1 MELKIKLLNWSTGF
15 PVVMLNEKTA
25 EKLGIYSK
33 DRIFIKTLSKNKA
46 SQKISSIVDT
56 IEDLI
61 TEKELAVSSE
71 LQKALNLKKGQRV
84 DISLAPMSKSLT
96 YIKKKLDGKE
106 LSRKELEEIINDLVK
121 NSLSEAEMAL
131 FISAMYRN
139 GTTMKETISLIY
151 AIEESGNTIKWK
163 KGIVADKHSIGGIP
177 GNRTTPLVV
186 SICVA
191 GGLIV
196 PKTSSRAITTA
207 AGTADVL
214 ETITRVEFSI
224 PELKK
229 IINKTGGCM
238 VWGGG
243 LGIVPA
249 DDKIIKIEKILEIDP
264 EAQLLASIMGK
275 KLSMGAK
282 YILIDIPYG
291 KNTKVSRSQALK
303 LKKKF
308 EYIGRYFHKK
318 MDVVLTG
325 GSQPIGNGVGPSLE
339 LMDIVKILK
348 RENSGENYPLDLEKK
363 SLFLAG
369 QIFEMTG
376 KAKKG
381 KGIELAKRILDSGKA
396 FEKFKE
402 IIEAQGGDIKRLRYG
417 KLKKTILASG
427 SGKIKE
433 INNKD
438 INSLARVTGCPANKF
453 SGIYLYHH
461 VGDKITKGDKL
472 LDIYSD
478 SKAMLQEAVK
488 FYNEQKP
495 ISIK

>member
-1 MELKIKLLNWSTGF
+1 MKLKIKLLEWSTGF
-15 PVVMLNEKTA
+15 PVVMLNQKTA

-33 DRIFIKTLSKNKA
+33 DRIFIKTFSKK

-61 TEKELAVSSE
+61 TEKEIAVSSE
-71 LQKALNLKKGQRV
+71 LQKALNLKKGQQV
-84 DISLAPMSKSLT
+84 DISLAPMSKSLS

-139 GTTMKETISLIY
+139 GTTLNETISLIY
-151 AIEESGNTIKWK
+151 AIEGSGNTIKWK
-163 KGIVADKHSIGGIP
+163 KGITADKHSIGGIP

-214 ETITRVEFSI
+214 ETITNVEFSI
-224 PELKK
+224 SELKK

-264 EAQLLASIMGK
+264 EAQLLASIMAK

-291 KNTKVSRSQALK
+291 KNAKVNKNQALK

-308 EYIGRYFHKK
+308 EYIGKFFKRKIQ
-318 MDVVLTG
+318 VVLTE
-325 GSQPIGNGVGPSLE
+325 GSQPIGNGIGPALE
-339 LMDIVKILK
+339 LMDIVKIFK
-348 RENSGENYPLDLEKK
+348 REDGKDYPYDLEKK
-363 SLFLAG
+363 ALFLSA

-381 KGIELAKRILDSGKA
+381 KGIEMAKKILDSGKA
-396 FEKFKE
+396 FEKFNE
-402 IIEAQGGDIKRLRYG
+402 IIKAQGGNIKKLRYG
-417 KLKKTILASG
+417 KFKKTIFSEH

-433 INNKD
+433 IHNKK
-438 INSLARVTGCPANKF
+438 INSLARIAGCPADKF
-453 SGIYLYHH
+453 SGIYLYSH
-461 VGDKITKGDKL
+461 VGDKIRKGDKL
-472 LDIYSD
+472 LDLYTD
-478 SKAMLQEAVK
+478 SKLKIQEASK
-488 FYNEQKP
+488 FFKEQKP
-495 ISIK
+495 IIIK

>member
-33 DRIFIKTLSKNKA
+33 DRIFIKTLSEKPI
-46 SQKISSIVDT
+46 KISSIVDT

-61 TEKELAVSSE
+61 SEGEIAVSSE

-84 DISLAPMSKSLT
+84 DISLAPMSKSLSF
-96 YIKKKLDGKE
+96 IKKKLDGKE
-106 LSRKELEEIINDLVK
+106 LSREELRVIINDLVK

-139 GTTMKETISLIY
+139 GTTMNETISLIY
-151 AIEESGNTIKWK
+151 AIEESGNTITWK

-177 GNRTTPLVV
+177 GNRTTPPVV

-214 ETITRVEFSI
+214 ETITNVEFSI
-224 PELKK
+224 SEIKK
-229 IINKTGGCM
+229 IISKTGGCM

-264 EAQLLASIMGK
+264 ESQLLASIMAK

-291 KNTKVSRSQALK
+291 KNAKVSRNGALR

-308 EYIGRYFHKK
+308 EYIGKYFRRKIE
-318 MDVVLTG
+318 VVLTE
-325 GSQPIGNGVGPSLE
+325 GSQPIGNGIGPSLE
-339 LMDIVKILK
+339 LMDIVKILS
-348 RENSGENYPLDLEKK
+348 RNNGPLDLEKK

-369 QIFEMTG
+369 TIFEMTG

-381 KGIELAKRILDSGKA
+381 KGIQLATSILDSGKA

-402 IIEAQGGDIKRLRYG
+402 IIEAQGGNIKRLRYG
-417 KLKKTILASG
+417 KFKKTLLASG
-427 SGKIKE
+427 SGKIRE
-433 INNKD
+433 IHNKK

-461 VGDKITKGDKL
+461 VGDSIKKGDKL
-472 LDIYSD
+472 IDIYTD
-478 SKAMLQEAVK
+478 SKSKLKEAEK
-488 FYNEQKP
+488 FFKEQKP
-495 ISIK
+495 IIIH

>member
-15 PVVMLNEKTA
+15 PVVMLNKKTA

-33 DRIFIKTLSKNKA
+33 DRIFIETHSGKH
-46 SQKISSIVDT
+46 QKISSIVDT

-61 TEKELAVSSE
+61 TENEIAVSSE
-71 LQKALNLKKGQRV
+71 LQKALNLKKGERV
-84 DISLAPMSKSLT
+84 DISLAPMSKSLE
-96 YIKKKLDGKE
+96 YIKRKLDGKE
-106 LSRKELEEIINDLVK
+106 LSREELRVIINDLVK

-139 GTTMKETISLIY
+139 GTTMSETISLIY

-214 ETITRVEFSI
+214 ETIANVEFSI
-224 PELKK
+224 PEIKK

-264 EAQLLASIMGK
+264 EAQLLASIMAK

-291 KNTKVSRSQALK
+291 KNAKVTKAQALK

-308 EYIGRYFHKK
+308 EYIGKYFKRK
-318 MDVVLTG
+318 TQVVLTE

-339 LMDIVKILK
+339 LMDIIKILK
-348 RENSGENYPLDLEKK
+348 RENQEQNYPLDLEKK
-363 SLFLAG
+363 ALFLAG
-369 QIFEMTG
+369 TIFEMTG

-381 KGIELAKRILDSGKA
+381 KGIQMARGILDSGKA
-396 FEKFKE
+396 FEKFNE
-402 IIEAQGGDIKRLRYG
+402 IIKAQGGNPKRLRYG
-417 KLKKTILASG
+417 KFKKTLLSAH
-427 SGKIKE
+427 SGKIIE
-433 INNKD
+433 IHNKK

-461 VGDKITKGDKL
+461 VGDKIRKSDKL
-472 LDIYSD
+472 IDIYTD
-478 SKAMLQEAVK
+478 SKPKLQEAEK
-488 FYNEQKP
+488 FFREQKP